1 MNHLSHR
8 TLLFYLATVKD
19 CLLVHVRTRICLN
32 SVKMAS
38 FLRNI
43 ITLPYSPL
51 RQHTDRL
58 AESDMDDEDND
69 NDSV

>member
-8 TLLFYLATVKD
+8 TLLFNLATVKD
-19 CLLVHVRTRICLN
+19 CLLVHVRTRICLI

-43 ITLPYSPL
+43 ITLPYSL
-51 RQHTDRL
+51 FRQHTDRL

-69 NDSV
+69 NDDV

>member
-1 MNHLSHR
+1 MNYLGHR
-8 TLLFYLATVKD
+8 MLLFHLATVKD
-19 CLLVHVRTRICLN
+19 CLLVHARTRISLI

-43 ITLPYSPL
+43 ITPHYSPS

-69 NDSV
+69 NDDV